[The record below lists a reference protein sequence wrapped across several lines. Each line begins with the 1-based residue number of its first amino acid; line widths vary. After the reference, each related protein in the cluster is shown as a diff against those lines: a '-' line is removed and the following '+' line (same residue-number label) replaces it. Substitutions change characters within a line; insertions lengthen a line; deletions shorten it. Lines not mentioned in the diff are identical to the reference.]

1 MNSAIRFGWRRFF
14 GSSLTRLS
22 FCGLAREFGDERT
35 LGQKSK
41 QIPDSLENP
50 SAGVGSEQQNQ
61 DSDRNQAA
69 YDPKQH
75 VAHAAI
81 LAAVSRRPSAPTFC
95 VGAGFAHKGGFA
107 QKVDWHGGLCSESG
121 SFRKSPDCSVSRLAQ
136 GFSAAPTTP
145 CTTVYGFGVLA
156 HPSDRSINPTQLSG
170 CRFRISGG

>member
-1 MNSAIRFGWRRFF
+1 MKALSRTGAYSAAKAAPIIMNSAIRFGWRRFF

-61 DSDRNQAA
+61 DSDRNQTA

-95 VGAGFAHKGGFA
+95 VGASGWALPIKAGLPKTSIGT
-107 QKVDWHGGLCSESG
+107 GGLAQTQGRSEN
-121 SFRKSPDCSVSRLAQ
+121 R
-136 GFSAAPTTP
+136 
-145 CTTVYGFGVLA
+145 
-156 HPSDRSINPTQLSG
+156 
-170 CRFRISGG
+170 RIVQ